1 MNKSVETI
9 LKKNYQNRL
18 NEERSA
24 KGLFSTISVPE
35 GMESI
40 RILPIQNLF
49 YGNQKCP
56 PRLNI
61 LMEQIKKINDMENG
75 AFIFGGNLFYYPA
88 GNTDRKQDL
97 ALRYI
102 DDLSVLFKQVDKNK
116 ILFLYNGVNE
126 TKFLDDRK
134 LSRPIETT
142 RILASNLGLSNRF
155 FDDTNV
161 EIGFKFNNNLTKDE
175 DRFLTAFFTSTA
187 PISTTTNAIATKTAK
202 SSNSNIAKDLI
213 VDTSSGRFYSKK
225 RVLTLSNPKDPLL
238 SQNSEQTL
246 LSPAGYTDMPQVA
259 KSKQTQ
265 LYPINNRY
273 IELKIEPKNPHL
285 HQDSIRKTNT
295 IKDDPFD
302 RNAVCLTFGVNY
314 DSLIDLNLVQKLNN
328 AMLENVIMQEQL
340 EKQVIDALHNDLRE
354 TERATRETTTSSE
367 TKKMSPINYFNFE

>member
-1 MNKSVETI
+1 MNNSVEKI

-24 KGLFSTISVPE
+24 KGLFSTVGVPE
-35 GMESI
+35 GLKSL

-49 YGNQKCP
+49 YGNDKCP

-61 LMEQIKKINDMENG
+61 LMDQIKRINDMENG

-88 GNTDRKQDL
+88 GNTDKKEDL

-102 DDLSVLFKQVDKNK
+102 SDLSVLFRQADKNK

-142 RILASNLGLSNRF
+142 KIIADNLGISNRF
-155 FDDTNV
+155 FNDTKV
-161 EIGFKFNNNLTKDE
+161 EIGFKFNNSLTKDE

-187 PISTTTNAIATKTAK
+187 PISATTNAIAAKTVK
-202 SSNSNIAKDLI
+202 SSTSNIAKDLI

-238 SQNSEQTL
+238 SENSEQTL

-273 IELKIEPKNPHL
+273 IELKIEPKNPNL

-314 DSLIDLNLVQKLNN
+314 DSLIDLNLVQKLNDTL
-328 AMLENVIMQEQL
+328 LENVIKQEQL
-340 EKQVIDALHNDLRE
+340 EKHVIEALHNDLHQEERSIRE
-354 TERATRETTTSSE
+354 TYNTPEST
-367 TKKMSPINYFNFE
+367 KMSPLTYFSFE

>member
-18 NEERSA
+18 REERSA
-24 KGLFSTISVPE
+24 KGIFSTIGIPE
-35 GMESI
+35 GMETLK
-40 RILPIQNLF
+40 ILPIQNLF
-49 YGNQKCP
+49 YGNEKFP

-61 LMEQIKKINDMENG
+61 LMEQIKRINDMENG
-75 AFIFGGNLFYYPA
+75 AFVFGGNLFYYPA
-88 GNTDRKQDL
+88 GNTDKKEDL

-102 DDLSVLFKQVDKNK
+102 NDLSILFKQADKNK
-116 ILFLYNGVNE
+116 ILFMYNGVNE
-126 TKFLDDRK
+126 TKFMDDRK
-134 LSRPIETT
+134 LSRSIPTT
-142 RILASNLGLSNRF
+142 KTLADNLGISNRF

-161 EIGFKFNNNLTKDE
+161 EIGFKFNNALTKNE
-175 DRFLTAFFTSTA
+175 DRFITAFFTSTA
-187 PISTTTNAIATKTAK
+187 PISTTTNAIANKTTKAST
-202 SSNSNIAKDLI
+202 SNIAKDLI

-273 IELKIEPKNPHL
+273 IELKIEPKNPNL
-285 HQDSIRKTNT
+285 HQDSIRTTNT

-314 DSLIDLNLVQKLNN
+314 DSMIDLNLVQKLND
-328 AMLENVIMQEQL
+328 AMLENVIKQEQL
-340 EKQVIDALHNDLRE
+340 EKQVITALHDNFRDI
-354 TERATRETTTSSE
+354 ERATREGATKNE
-367 TKKMSPINYFNFE
+367 TKIMSPLTYFEFE